1 MLYGREGDHG
11 GVVDHTAGP
20 AQGGGFDPRQAAAL
34 LDQATRQARRAF
46 TPLTPLLFTF
56 RAVVVLVVSGG
67 FWLSVRGQ
75 HPYTGDIS
83 GWAIAVAVV
92 LVVINIGAT
101 AWVIGRAGTGV
112 SGPAQRKWQAW
123 TGIMTVAWIIGYAI
137 TAPLYHAGVS
147 HPVWGLY
154 PASAPLLIIGVADT
168 AVAAAF
174 RYWPLA
180 GTCLGIAVAAA
191 AAGFGGP
198 AGSWLITGIGLCAVY
213 LGTAVFTAWRQS
225 RGMVRP

>member
-1 MLYGREGDHG
+1 MDHIP
-11 GVVDHTAGP
+11 GP
-20 AQGGGFDPRQAAAL
+20 AGVQGGGFDPRQAAAL
-34 LDQATRQARRAF
+34 LDQATRQARRQF

-56 RAVVVLVVSGG
+56 RAGVVLVVFGG

-75 HPYTGDIS
+75 HPYTGHIG

-92 LVVINIGAT
+92 LAAVNIGWT
-101 AWVIGRAGTGV
+101 AWAIGRAGSGV

-123 TGIMTVAWIIGYAI
+123 TVIMTAAWIIGYAI

-154 PASAPLLIIGVADT
+154 PASAPLLIIGLAG
-168 AVAAAF
+168 AAAGAAF
-174 RYWPLA
+174 GYWPLA
-180 GTCLGIAVAAA
+180 GAALGIAVTAA

-198 AGSWLITGIGLCAVY
+198 AGSWLITGIGLCAVF
-213 LGTAVFTAWRQS
+213 LGIAAFTAWRQRRS
-225 RGMVRP
+225 MVRP